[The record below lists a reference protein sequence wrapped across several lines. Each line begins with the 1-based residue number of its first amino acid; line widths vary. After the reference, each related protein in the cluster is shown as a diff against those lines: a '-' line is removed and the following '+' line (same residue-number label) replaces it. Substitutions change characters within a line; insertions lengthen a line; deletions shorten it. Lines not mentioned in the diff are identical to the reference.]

1 MMPASGEQ
9 VDSWLA
15 SYVSIMGN
23 VPQEEEEPSEAQLAA
38 LHKRVFILKGTP
50 YCDFAIWTP
59 FSRRNLKLRKFS
71 FYVPLGDGSYL
82 MKELPGP

>member
-23 VPQEEEEPSEAQLAA
+23 VPQDEEEPSEAQLAA

-71 FYVPLGDGSYL
+71 LYVPLGDGSYL
-82 MKELPGP
+82 VKELPGP